1 MDDGNPGVLA
11 PLRRSR
17 YERDRVASS
26 EVWTGGR
33 AGSSP
38 AVLKDGAGVLAT
50 RSAGTAR
57 VGCVLMSG
65 DAGGDDTV
73 AWGAVAEVSAQ

>member
-1 MDDGNPGVLA
+1 MNDGDPGVVP
-11 PLRRSR
+11 PLLRPRN
-17 YERDRVASS
+17 ERDRIASS

-33 AGSSP
+33 AGPSP
-38 AVLKDGAGVLAT
+38 AILFGDGAGVLAT

-65 DAGGDDTV
+65 NIWGHTMT
-73 AWGAVAEVSAQ
+73 WGAVAEVSAR